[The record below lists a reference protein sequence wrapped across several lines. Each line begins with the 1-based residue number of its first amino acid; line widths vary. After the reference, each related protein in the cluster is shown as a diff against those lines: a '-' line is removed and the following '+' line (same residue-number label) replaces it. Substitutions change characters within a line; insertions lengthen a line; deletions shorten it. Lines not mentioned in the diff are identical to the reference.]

1 MNGSETHNDEMCNL
15 YVMFYAKNGQKSF
28 LSCKSNLFPHLF
40 RNIPADSDKPLPSNP
55 WLDAVAAGCVHK
67 GISSC
72 FISRQCSVV
81 YFIVVVKLELS
92 QEEHPARKKN

>member
-1 MNGSETHNDEMCNL
+1 MPRMGRSHFCLARAT
-15 YVMFYAKNGQKSF
+15 YFRISF
-28 LSCKSNLFPHLF
+28 ATFQLIVINHF
-40 RNIPADSDKPLPSNP
+40 RQIRGWMPL
-55 WLDAVAAGCVHK
+55 AAGCVHK

-92 QEEHPARKKN
+92 QEEHPARKKIE